1 MAHART
7 SDAHIRAP
15 RSTASHRA
23 HDAARA
29 LRFRILF
36 GKYASPQC
44 LVSSHLF
51 LTMTDFALTSE
62 TDARPGP
69 SAGGAGAWVSL
80 GGQTDIRYY
89 AARPRGV
96 LNPPER
102 TGMPYWSVNP
112 YVGCALG
119 CAYCYARYAHRY
131 AAERAGGM
139 PDEGRAVAPGGVMP
153 DDVPDDVPD
162 DAPLPAWL
170 AFERRV
176 LVKREAPA
184 LLRRALARPA
194 AHGRLVAGDECVV
207 IGTATD
213 PYQPAERRFRVTR
226 GVLEVLAEREGMRVV
241 IITKSPLVTRDVDV
255 LGAIARRSSLT
266 VHVSLVTLD
275 RDLAR
280 RIEPRAPTPE
290 ARLRAVRR
298 LSDAG
303 IDVGVNVM
311 PVLPGLTDAPAA
323 LDALLERV
331 AAAGATHAGACALRL
346 RSQARDRYLPLIAR
360 EFPALAASYRRAY
373 ARDHELGRG
382 YRDGLARCFARLC
395 ARHGVRCTEY
405 RRPTP
410 AGPNAGVGD
419 AHDDVQDDV
428 QDAGQND
435 ARDGDARTAFALA
448 QLSLGL

>member
-1 MAHART
+1 
-7 SDAHIRAP
+7 
-15 RSTASHRA
+15 
-23 HDAARA
+23 
-29 LRFRILF
+29 
-36 GKYASPQC
+36 
-44 LVSSHLF
+44 
-51 LTMTDFALTSE
+51 MTDFALTSE

-69 SAGGAGAWVSL
+69 TVGGAGAGALGWASL
-80 GGQTDIRYY
+80 GEQTDIRYY

-131 AAERAGGM
+131 AAERAGGL
-139 PDEGRAVAPGGVMP
+139 PDEQRTSDERTNERPHDERPPNERLP
-153 DDVPDDVPD
+153 DERLPDE
-162 DAPLPAWL
+162 PLPAWL

-184 LLRRALARPA
+184 LLRRALGRPA
-194 AHGRLVAGDECVV
+194 AHARLVAGDECVV

-298 LSDAG
+298 LTDAG

-323 LDALLERV
+323 LDALLARV

-346 RSQARDRYLPLIAR
+346 RAQARDRYLPVIAR

-373 ARDHELGRG
+373 AHNHELGRG

-405 RRPTP
+405 RRT
-410 AGPNAGVGD
+410 AVNDVETDGERSGGPSA
-419 AHDDVQDDV
+419 Q
-428 QDAGQND
+428 
-435 ARDGDARTAFALA
+435 DGDARVAFALA